1 MKFRLYCIF
10 ESPENRTPQYASPG
24 EDARVQAIKKHGLC
38 AAFSEVADTDQ
49 IDTVSALM
57 MHHKII
63 AFFFDRVTVMPFR
76 FDTVLEDLSDLE
88 LLLKEKGDSYRQTLR
103 RLDGCAEMG
112 IRAIVGEEADEPV
125 AEAACGDRH
134 SPDASNPGLLY
145 LQNRK
150 VHYTGESR
158 MAERNEQVS
167 AKFRTAFAGMFR
179 EFRSDALRLGVG
191 SGDRGSFLISLYFL
205 VPKELLMS
213 FRHQFA
219 ALAAMDS
226 AKLLLSGPWPPY
238 NFVLP
243 REPRLT

>member
-10 ESPENRTPQYASPG
+10 ESPENRTPHYTSPG
-24 EDARVQAIKKHGLC
+24 EDAPVQAIKKHGLC
-38 AAFSEVADTDQ
+38 AAFSEVSDAVP
-49 IDTVSALM
+49 IDTVSTLM

-63 AFFFDRVTVMPFR
+63 AFFFDRVTVIPFR

-112 IRAIVGEEADEPV
+112 IRVIVGEDAEGPV
-125 AEAACGDRH
+125 SEHPRGDVH

-145 LQNRK
+145 LRNRK
-150 VHYTGESR
+150 THYTGESL
-158 MAERNEQVS
+158 MAERNEQIS
-167 AKFRTAFAGMFR
+167 AKFRAAFAGMFR
-179 EFRSDALRLGVG
+179 EFRSDASRLDVG
-191 SGDRGSFLISLYFL
+191 THDRGSFLISLYFL
-205 VPKELLMS
+205 VPKEFLMS

>member
-10 ESPENRTPQYASPG
+10 ESPENRTPQYSSPG
-24 EDARVQAIKKHGLC
+24 EDLRVQAIKKHGLC
-38 AAFSEVADTDQ
+38 AAFSEVPDEVS
-49 IDTVSALM
+49 IDAVSTLM
-57 MHHKII
+57 MHHKTITY
-63 AFFFDRVTVMPFR
+63 FFDRVTVIPFR

-112 IRAIVGEEADEPV
+112 IRAIVGEEAAEPLS
-125 AEAACGDRH
+125 EAGCRDRH

-145 LQNRK
+145 LRNRK
-150 VHYTGESR
+150 IHYTGESR
-158 MAERNEQVS
+158 IAERNEQVS

-179 EFRSDALRLGVG
+179 EFRSDASRLDVG
-191 SGDRGSFLISLYFL
+191 SGDRGPFLISLYFL
-205 VPKELLMS
+205 VPKEFLMS

-243 REPRLT
+243 KEPRLT